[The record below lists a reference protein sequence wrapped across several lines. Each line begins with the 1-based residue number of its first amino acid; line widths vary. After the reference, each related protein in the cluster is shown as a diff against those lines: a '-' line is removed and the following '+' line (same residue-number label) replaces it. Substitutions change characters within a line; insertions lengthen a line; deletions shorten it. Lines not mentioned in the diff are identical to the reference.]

1 MYKREE
7 FLKIAE
13 NLLEEIESKYSLI
26 YNNYKED
33 IETNEWLIN
42 FIKEIIR
49 KSLENCQKIVR
60 KLLEFKLNINNRRG
74 CINLLKSEFITL
86 FIFVFI
92 VIKSFQYNIF
102 QKNQRN

>member
-49 KSLENCQKIVR
+49 KSLENH
-60 KLLEFKLNINNRRG
+60 
-74 CINLLKSEFITL
+74 
-86 FIFVFI
+86 
-92 VIKSFQYNIF
+92 
-102 QKNQRN
+102 